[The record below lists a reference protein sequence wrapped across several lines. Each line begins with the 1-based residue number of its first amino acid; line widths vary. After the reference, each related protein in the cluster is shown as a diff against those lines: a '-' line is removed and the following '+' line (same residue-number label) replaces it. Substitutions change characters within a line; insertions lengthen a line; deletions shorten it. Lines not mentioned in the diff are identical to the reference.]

1 LEEIEAMSH
10 DLPTPP
16 EIAET
21 PELALLSVL
30 NFALEAS
37 VRALVAAHPEL
48 EGEALSSGAGAAARC
63 AERILGHAYKLK
75 LLLASYGHF
84 VATGDEEPLR
94 GEEEIT

>member
-1 LEEIEAMSH
+1 MSH

-48 EGEALSSGAGAAARC
+48 QAEDLPPAAGAAARC
-63 AERILGHAYKLK
+63 AERILGHVYKLK
-75 LLLASYGHF
+75 ILVASYGQL
-84 VATGDEEPLR
+84 AAAEDEDSRCDGKGSPW
-94 GEEEIT
+94 